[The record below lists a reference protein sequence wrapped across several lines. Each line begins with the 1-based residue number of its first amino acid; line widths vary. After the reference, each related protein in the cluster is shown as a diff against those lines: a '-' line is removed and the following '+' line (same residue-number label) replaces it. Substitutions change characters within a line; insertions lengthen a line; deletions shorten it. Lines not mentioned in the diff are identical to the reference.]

1 MVLVHKKSD
10 NLSDH
15 ELICMAQSSSFFFRE
30 KRVFNF
36 ENIDPHGIT
45 KQLCFSYQYTFACFM
60 WPVNVFMRSIC
71 LCIYV
76 EILLYRKL
84 HTLTIECVDGL

>member
-1 MVLVHKKSD
+1 MNSHVWHKVH
-10 NLSDH
+10 LSF
-15 ELICMAQSSSFFFRE
+15 LGK

-45 KQLCFSYQYTFACFM
+45 KHLCFSYQYSFACFM

-76 EILLYRKL
+76 AILLYRKL